1 MLKRKKEPKSNY
13 YFDSFPTLAHYS
25 VECGEMIL
33 NFVREFDAS
42 KLEQLKTNVHLIEH
56 KADDVKH
63 AVTAKLLTEFMTPI
77 DREDISELLKLIDD
91 VTDAIEEISLKL
103 FIYNYTELPPN
114 TVEFIEATVECMK
127 KMEECLKHFPYY
139 LDKEVFTPYVT
150 EVIKLE
156 EHSDDLYI
164 ENMRNLYLHEKDGFK
179 RHKAEAMYTMLEDVS
194 DRCRE
199 VCRYVQN
206 IALKNL

>member
-13 YFDSFPTLAHYS
+13 YFDSFAALAHYS
-25 VECGEMIL
+25 VRCGEMIL
-33 NFVREFDAS
+33 KYLENFNPDH
-42 KLEQLKTNVHLIEH
+42 LEELKTSVHLIEH
-56 KADDVKH
+56 EADNVKH
-63 AVTAKLLTEFMTPI
+63 EVTAKLLTEFMTPI
-77 DREDISELLKLIDD
+77 DREDIFQLLKLIDD

-103 FIYNYTELPPN
+103 YLYNYIELPPN
-114 TVEFIEATVECMK
+114 TVEFVRLTVECMAK
-127 KMEECLKHFPYY
+127 TEECLKQFPHY
-139 LDKEVFTPYVT
+139 LNKEVFDPYVV

-156 EHSDDLYI
+156 EQSDDLYI
-164 ENMRNLYLHEKDGFK
+164 ENMHSLYQKETDGFK

>member
-13 YFDSFPTLAHYS
+13 YFDSFPILAHYS

-33 NFVREFDAS
+33 NFVKEFDAS
-42 KLEQLKTNVHLIEH
+42 KLEQLKTDVHLIEH
-56 KADDVKH
+56 QADEVKH
-63 AVTAKLLTEFMTPI
+63 AVTARLLTEFMTPI

-127 KMEECLKHFPYY
+127 RMEECLKHFPYY

-164 ENMRNLYLHEKDGFK
+164 ENMRNLYLHETDGFK
-179 RHKAEAMYTMLEDVS
+179 RHKAEAMYTLLEDVS

-199 VCRYVQN
+199 VCRFVQN

>member
-1 MLKRKKEPKSNY
+1 MFKKKKAVKSNY
-13 YFDSFPTLAHYS
+13 YFDSFPKLAQYS
-25 VECGEMIL
+25 VRCGDMIISYL
-33 NFVREFDAS
+33 KEFDPN
-42 KLEQLKTNVHLIEH
+42 KLEEMKTNVHLIEH
-56 KADDVKH
+56 EADTVKH
-63 AVTAKLLTEFMTPI
+63 EVTAKLLTEFMTPI
-77 DREDISELLKLIDD
+77 DREDIFELLKMIDD
-91 VTDAIEEISLKL
+91 VTDSIEEISLKL
-103 FIYNYTELPPN
+103 YIYNYTELPPN

-150 EVIKLE
+150 EVIKFE